1 MNRSYSKIRHIQEA
15 NLMLER
21 RILSEQ
27 VAGNGSV
34 ATDYPK
40 CIQGSLANKN
50 LAQIYKTANG
60 QYYVTIKNMGAFNG
74 YQFYSAGRVMK
85 PDKTMGNYTCGPS
98 NYPLIDGVD
107 IVANAWQQQK
117 GNSVTNYEKGQQQKI
132 ATQSAALDVA
142 GKFYE
147 EHNHAV
153 NAVLGLGLTL
163 VTGGWARVIISAG
176 VGLMDAKQY
185 WDEGHHTEAG
195 VVALFSL
202 LPGASMI
209 KELPGVKQL
218 GAKGMS
224 ALAQKLISK
233 APLGQLEQKVIVE
246 LGENPQLVTQ
256 AVDDS
261 VKKIAAQGVSKV
273 AGTAAKSQLQKI
285 AHHGIHAAVEKGA
298 EHATSDIL
306 SGEGGKYL
314 EAIKVGVGAAIPAIG
329 AGQAIKNV
337 ASRLTR

>member
-1 MNRSYSKIRHIQEA
+1 MNRSYSKIRHIQES
-15 NLMLER
+15 NLILEK

-117 GNSVTNYEKGQQQKI
+117 GNSATNYEKGEQQKI
-132 ATQSAALDVA
+132 ATQSVNLNDAA
-142 GKFYE
+142 KFYQ
-147 EHNHAV
+147 EHNHAI
-153 NAVLGLGLTL
+153 NIVLSVGSSFIPIVGPF
-163 VTGGWARVIISAG
+163 ISSG
-176 VGLMDAKQY
+176 IGMMDAKQY

-195 VVALFSL
+195 VVAAFSL
-202 LPGASMI
+202 LPGIGAIISKI
-209 KELPGVKQL
+209 PGVKQL

-224 ALAQKLISK
+224 ALAGKLASK
-233 APLGQLEQKVIVE
+233 APLTQLEQGVVTGI
-246 LGENPQLVTQ
+246 GENSALVRQ
-256 AVDDS
+256 AIDDS
-261 VKKIAAQGVSKV
+261 VKQIASQGVSK
-273 AGTAAKSQLQKI
+273 AANATVKSQLTKI
-285 AHHGIHAAVEKGA
+285 AHHGLHATAEKGV

-306 SGEGGKYL
+306 TGEGGKYL
-314 EAIKVGVGAAIPAIG
+314 NAIKGGVQAAIPGLGVGLA
-329 AGQAIKNV
+329 AKNM
-337 ASRLTR
+337 ASRFTR

>member
-1 MNRSYSKIRHIQEA
+1 
-15 NLMLER
+15 MLER

-40 CIQGSLANKN
+40 CIQSSLANKN

-132 ATQSAALDVA
+132 ATQSAALDTA
-142 GKFYE
+142 GKFYQ
-147 EHNHAV
+147 EHNHAI
-153 NAVLGLGLTL
+153 NAALGIGLTL
-163 VTGGWARVIISAG
+163 ATGGIAGALISAG

-195 VVALFSL
+195 VVAAFSL
-202 LPGASMI
+202 LPGASMVLSKIPGI
-209 KELPGVKQL
+209 KEL

-224 ALAQKLISK
+224 ALAQKLVTK
-233 APLGQLEQKVIVE
+233 APLTELEQGVVTGIA
-246 LGENPQLVTQ
+246 ENPGLVTQ

-261 VKKIAAQGVSKV
+261 VKQMATQGVSKV
-273 AGTAAKSQLQKI
+273 ANKAAKTQLQKI
-285 AHHGIHAAVEKGA
+285 AHHGIHAATEKGI

-306 SGEGGKYL
+306 SGEGEKYL
-314 EAIKVGVGAAIPAIG
+314 EAIKGGVSAAIPAIG